1 MGWGTGTSTLRRP
14 DRRAGLA
21 ITAVAGALLLTAFV
35 ATGDQVPLA
44 TQGERRWT
52 IEGPAMPDT
61 TRVPTEPATS
71 ESTTRTGDISG
82 VGLFGVLMQAAILLA
97 AAVLLVLSVRTMQ
110 TWRRANRDVDRPP
123 IPEPPLALRPN
134 DVVDALDEGIE
145 AMADGPV
152 DDVIVECWVRLEAAA
167 ADAGVERHVS
177 ETSSELAARV
187 LADLHAPPDAVDELL
202 VRYRT
207 VRYSRHRLG
216 EADRA
221 VALRALGEIRA
232 SIVGTPS

>member
-21 ITAVAGALLLTAFV
+21 IAAVAGALLLTAFV

-44 TQGERRWT
+44 TEGERRWT

-61 TRVPTEPATS
+61 TLVPTEPATS

-123 IPEPPLALRPN
+123 IPEPPAGVRPN

-145 AMADGPV
+145 A
-152 DDVIVECWVRLEAAA
+152 LAAA
-167 ADAGVERHVS
+167 RSTTSSSRAGSASRTPPPMPASSGTSS
-177 ETSSELAARV
+177 ETSSELAGRV
-187 LADLHAPPDAVDELL
+187 LADLHAPPDAVDGLL

-207 VRYSRHRLG
+207 ARYSHHRLG

-232 SIVGTPS
+232 SIAGAPS